1 MLSAIT
7 TMAEVFALATRYAPP
22 DLAEFMQTP
31 TWVDEILAAD
41 ARGEFADEYC
51 SISLQPVVGH

>member
-1 MLSAIT
+1 
-7 TMAEVFALATRYAPP
+7 
-22 DLAEFMQTP
+22 MQTP